1 LVFFAI
7 ERGSIAAF
15 EKGRDAMNRK
25 DLVSFGITV
34 EALVEWTISTS
45 GNREYLS
52 ARTRRYSPVGRG
64 P

>member
-7 ERGSIAAF
+7 ERGTIVAF
-15 EKGRDAMNRK
+15 EKGWNAMNRK
-25 DLVSFGITV
+25 DLVEFGITV

-45 GNREYLS
+45 GSREYLS
-52 ARTRRYSPVGRG
+52 TTTRRYSPVGRG